1 MKKFLTGII
10 AVVIGLVFSTS
21 TFVQAKPGTPAVPA
35 APATPAQGK
44 GIAEK
49 EKEKAE
55 ERTEREGEKA
65 EKKAE
70 KEKEKAEKKAEK
82 EKEKAERHA
91 NKAAKKHGLDRADEV
106 AGEHGKQGRENARE
120 KQGR

>member
-49 EKEKAE
+49 EKGKAE

-70 KEKEKAEKKAEK
+70 KEEEKAEKKAEK

>member
-70 KEKEKAEKKAEK
+70 KEEEKAEKKAEK

-91 NKAAKKHGLDRADEV
+91 NKAAKKQGLDRADEV

>member
-55 ERTEREGEKA
+55 ERTEREGEKV

-70 KEKEKAEKKAEK
+70 KEEEKAEKKAEK
-82 EKEKAERHA
+82 EKEKAERHD
-91 NKAAKKHGLDRADEV
+91 NKAAKKHGHDRADEV

>member
-1 MKKFLTGII
+1 MKRFLTGII
-10 AVVIGLVFSTS
+10 AVVIGLAFSTS
-21 TFVQAKPGTPAVPA
+21 TFVQAKPGTPTVPA

-44 GIAEK
+44 RI
-49 EKEKAE
+49 
-55 ERTEREGEKA
+55 
-65 EKKAE
+65 
-70 KEKEKAEKKAEK
+70 AEK